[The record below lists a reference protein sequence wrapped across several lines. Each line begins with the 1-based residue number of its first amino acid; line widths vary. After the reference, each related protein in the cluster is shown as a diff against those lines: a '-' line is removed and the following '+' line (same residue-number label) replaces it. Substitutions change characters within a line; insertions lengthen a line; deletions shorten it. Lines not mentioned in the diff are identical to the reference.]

1 MMMTFYRVF
10 YKFVLTR
17 RYKITI
23 KNIDLLKTDCGKL
36 ILPNHQSHI
45 DPQIIGTFAHKYA
58 AIVPVVSENFFKV
71 PIVRF
76 FMKKWGAVPVSDIS
90 KSNRDPNYL
99 QKITD
104 KVIAELIN
112 TKNVIIFPS
121 GQLTN
126 QGIEKIKNKQSTHAI
141 VSQLPENIKVIG
153 VRFRGLWGSMWSKAW
168 DGTKPAFMNAFL
180 KGIFYFFANFIFFC
194 PRRKVIIELE
204 DITEDAKR
212 MAKEDRKTFNTFL
225 EDFYNIHGVEEP
237 SYIKHFFYFPKL
249 KKKLPEKIR

>member
-1 MMMTFYRVF
+1 MMMSFYRIF

-17 RYKITI
+17 RYKIKI
-23 KNIDLLKTDCGKL
+23 KNIELLKMDCGKL

-45 DPQIIGTFAHKYA
+45 DPQIIGTFAYKYA
-58 AIVPVVSENFFKV
+58 DVVPVVSEIFFKV

-76 FMKKWGAVPVSDIS
+76 FMKKWGAVSVSNIS
-90 KSNRDPNYL
+90 IRNRDPDYL

-104 KVIAELIN
+104 KVIVELKKK
-112 TKNVIIFPS
+112 KNVIIFPS

-126 QGIEKIKNKQSTHAI
+126 QGIEKIKNKQSTYAI
-141 VSQLPENIKVIG
+141 VSQLPDDIKVIG

-168 DGTKPAFMNAFL
+168 NGTKPKFMNAFL

-194 PRRKVIIELE
+194 PKRKVIIELE
-204 DITEDAKR
+204 DITDKAKL
-212 MAKEDRKTFNTFL
+212 MATKDRKTFNEFL
-225 EDFYNIHGVEEP
+225 ESFYNIHGVEEP
-237 SYIKHFFYFPKL
+237 TYIRHLFYFPKL

>member
-10 YKFVLTR
+10 YNFVLSR
-17 RYKITI
+17 RYKVTI
-23 KNIDLLKTDCGKL
+23 KNIDLLKIDCGKL

-45 DPQIIGTFAHKYA
+45 DPQIIGTVAHKYA
-58 AIVPVVSENFFKV
+58 DIVPVVSENFFKV

-99 QKITD
+99 QKITSQ
-104 KVIAELIN
+104 VIVELN
-112 TKNVIIFPS
+112 KKKNVIIFPA

-126 QGIEKIKNKQSTHAI
+126 QGIEKIKNKQSTYAI
-141 VSQLPENIKVIG
+141 VSQLPDDIKVIG

-168 DGTKPAFMNAFL
+168 DGTLPVFMNTFL

-194 PRRKVIIELE
+194 PKRKVIIELE
-204 DITEDAKR
+204 DITEEAKL
-212 MAKEDRKTFNTFL
+212 MATKDRKTFNTFL

-237 SYIKHFFYFPKL
+237 TYIKHFFYFPTL
-249 KKKLPEKIR
+249 KKKLPENIK